1 MKIGLKGV
9 EDEAG
14 RVLGRL
20 SQARRNPGKKQ
31 EADQGPLSTEWTLV
45 EVEGVRGGCAVL
57 PSSVVHV
64 LGLGSLWGTQGYPG
78 GTTLLCYSSGR
89 AFVSAVW

>member
-1 MKIGLKGV
+1 MKIGLEGV

-31 EADQGPLSTEWTLV
+31 EADQGPSISEWTLV

-78 GTTLLCYSSGR
+78 GTALLCYS
-89 AFVSAVW
+89 

>member
-1 MKIGLKGV
+1 MKIGLEGA

-20 SQARRNPGKKQ
+20 SQAGRNPGKKQ
-31 EADQGPLSTEWTLV
+31 EADQGPSITEWTLV
-45 EVEGVRGGCAVL
+45 EVEGVRGACAVL

-64 LGLGSLWGTQGYPG
+64 LGLGSLWGTQGYPD

-89 AFVSAVW
+89 VFVSAAW